1 LGTFVMLY
9 NNENKAAK
17 KVNIEVGKTNM
28 NTTEI
33 IGGLNTGDQLIIN
46 GFQELADGQKV
57 SIAK

>member
-1 LGTFVMLY
+1 MLY